1 MSVRC
6 IFGNSICRSIPPSPP
21 STVTTSFSA
30 FLHFWVASLFRQIH
44 SRWIVFNLFFFLHLQ
59 AVFLSIIHGHLQSVW
74 DKKQHKMARIVQI
87 SSISS
92 YLRVVCSSQSCMSI
106 VSCLQEHNGTDFCS
120 SLIGAPSAT
129 QASSPE
135 TCTTVRHLRAY
146 DANP

>member
-6 IFGNSICRSIPPSPP
+6 FRKFDLSINSSFTSIHRHHIVLSIFALC
-21 STVTTSFSA
+21 
-30 FLHFWVASLFRQIH
+30 VALLFRQIH